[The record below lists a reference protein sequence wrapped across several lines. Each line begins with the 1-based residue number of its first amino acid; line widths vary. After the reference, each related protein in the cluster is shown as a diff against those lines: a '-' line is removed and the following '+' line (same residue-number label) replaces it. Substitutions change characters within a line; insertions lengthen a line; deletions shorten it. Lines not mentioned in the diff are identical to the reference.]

1 MHAYKTVWKIIYPS
15 VYCLVRNREEA
26 EDIMQDSIIKGF
38 SRLDDLKDPDRYIGW
53 QKQICL
59 REALSR
65 LRTKKGSS
73 SLIEDI
79 AEEETEELDLDL
91 SMIDERM
98 IQNQIDKL
106 PEGYRL
112 VIQLHLIEGMKHEEI
127 ANATGM
133 GASTSRS
140 QYSRAIQRLKKELLE
155 QYAGQF

>member
-15 VYCLVRNREEA
+15 VYSLIRNREEA

-38 SRLDDLKDPDRYIGW
+38 SRLEDLNDPDKYMGW

-59 REALSR
+59 REALTR
-65 LRTKKGSS
+65 LRSRKGSI

-79 AEEETEELDLDL
+79 AEEETEEPNVDL

-98 IQNQIDKL
+98 IQNHIDKL

-112 VIQLHLIEGMKHEEI
+112 IIQLHLIEGMKHEEI
-127 ANATGM
+127 AIATGI

-140 QYSRAIQRLKKELLE
+140 QYSRAIQRLKKELLQ

>member
-15 VYCLVRNREEA
+15 VYSLIRNREEA

-38 SRLDDLKDPDRYIGW
+38 ARLNDLKDPEKYIGW

-59 REALSR
+59 REALTR
-65 LRTKKGSS
+65 LRSVKGST
-73 SLIEDI
+73 SLIGDI
-79 AEEETEELDLDL
+79 AQEETEETDVDL

-112 VIQLHLIEGMKHEEI
+112 IIQLHLIEGMKHEEI
-127 ANATGM
+127 AVATGIV
-133 GASTSRS
+133 ASTSRS
-140 QYSRAIQRLKKELLE
+140 QYFRALQRLKKELLQ